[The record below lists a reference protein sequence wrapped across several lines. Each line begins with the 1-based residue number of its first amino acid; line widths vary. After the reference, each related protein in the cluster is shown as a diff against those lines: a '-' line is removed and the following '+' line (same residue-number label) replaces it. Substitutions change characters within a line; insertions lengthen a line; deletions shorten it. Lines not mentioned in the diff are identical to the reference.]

1 MERIKEK
8 ITLLENSNSYLD
20 KAKLGLIYLEKE
32 MKNSKFN
39 DEKQKYSQSIENLKW
54 KHQEMLSSVKV

>member
-39 DEKQKYSQSIENLKW
+39 DEKQKYS
-54 KHQEMLSSVKV
+54 

>member
-8 ITLLENSNSYLD
+8 ISLLENSNSYLD